1 MRVYM
6 PCLFPHTGAGSPWRQ
21 PWPPCQQAHDARR
34 STTGKQS
41 GKSALQCLDRVCA
54 WMGGWGGV
62 GWWVCYASGYK
73 SAKSAHQRLLAFV
86 YVYATCVHTAR
97 TCCVHIRILV
107 KCFRVLLSIDL
118 PVFLTAITKVLRR
131 MSPARR
137 LQRMMHFRCVGR
149 AWRARN
155 SLPRNGVQRPGG
167 MSTSVQ
173 SLLLAVR
180 RRGMRGKGR
189 PVGICSRY
197 TGNFRLV
204 SACIVVYRVN
214 MYYIKG
220 GCFTIG
226 DDI

>member
-1 MRVYM
+1 MIGGCVTRQGISLQSLPISACSHLYTFVTRVY
-6 PCLFPHTGAGSPWRQ
+6 T
-21 PWPPCQQAHDARR
+21 QQE
-34 STTGKQS
+34 
-41 GKSALQCLDRVCA
+41 
-54 WMGGWGGV
+54 
-62 GWWVCYASGYK
+62 
-73 SAKSAHQRLLAFV
+73 
-86 YVYATCVHTAR
+86 R

-137 LQRMMHFRCVGR
+137 LQRMMHFRCMVR
-149 AWRARN
+149 TWRARN

-204 SACIVVYRVN
+204 GACIVVYRVN